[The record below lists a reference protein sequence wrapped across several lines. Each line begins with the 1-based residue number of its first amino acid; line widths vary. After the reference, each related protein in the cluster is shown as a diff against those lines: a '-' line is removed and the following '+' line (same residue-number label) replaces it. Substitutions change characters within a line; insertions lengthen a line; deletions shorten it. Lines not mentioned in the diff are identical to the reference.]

1 VEEAGFILDEFV
13 GFNLFE
19 IFFSGCGFVT
29 RYRNN
34 LEIIA
39 DILNAVGEGA
49 KKTRIMYIAN
59 LSYELLGKYLN
70 KTVEAGLINSNNNLF
85 EVTEKGKVFLE
96 RFDDF
101 SSRFSKLER
110 QLEEMSFEK
119 EVLERMCELAV
130 SSGNNPRRRR
140 RL

>member
-1 VEEAGFILDEFV
+1 M
-13 GFNLFE
+13 
-19 IFFSGCGFVT
+19 T
-29 RYRNN
+29 RYRNS

-59 LSYELLGKYLN
+59 LSYKLLDKYLS
-70 KTVEAGLINSNNNLF
+70 KTVKAGLINSNNNLF
-85 EVTEKGKVFLE
+85 EVTEKGQVFLE

-110 QLEEMSFEK
+110 QLDEMSFEK

-130 SSGNNPRRRR
+130 SNGNDPRRKR